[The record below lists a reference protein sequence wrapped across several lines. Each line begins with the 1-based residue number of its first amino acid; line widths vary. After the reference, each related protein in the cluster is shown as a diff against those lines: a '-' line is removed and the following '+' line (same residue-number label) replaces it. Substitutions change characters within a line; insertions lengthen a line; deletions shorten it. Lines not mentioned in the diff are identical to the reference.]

1 MSTIYDVQRSD
12 MTDETSSIL
21 RKTSPKK
28 QKTSLPKLQIG
39 ILMLVQMA
47 ELILSMSIYPYI
59 NQLIRELDI
68 TGGNDAAVGYYAGII
83 SLFFITESLQ
93 VLGWSRLSDRIG
105 RKPVLMLVYLKLVS
119 QCFALVFQPPSGLW
133 WSGRSVSFVLRMT
146 SSHSMGQITVASVKC

>member
-47 ELILSMSIYPYI
+47 EPILSMSIYPYI
-59 NQLIRELDI
+59 NQVKLKASRGRLNLNLVSQLIRELDI

-83 SLFFITESLQ
+83 
-93 VLGWSRLSDRIG
+93 VRH
-105 RKPVLMLVYLKLVS
+105 VM
-119 QCFALVFQPPSGLW
+119 
-133 WSGRSVSFVLRMT
+133 SFE
-146 SSHSMGQITVASVKC
+146 Q